1 MLFRSTGISLQHF
14 LESVHY
20 DLVNSLGLSISL
32 RISWNGIPICDTK
45 ITTVSPKGFANKLKP
60 VVRDE
65 STRDLELGDDVFPEK
80 LFGINV
86 FDIRQGFSFY
96 PFGEIVRAD

>member
-1 MLFRSTGISLQHF
+1 MTISLGVSWGGVPIRNPQITA
-14 LESVHY
+14 
-20 DLVNSLGLSISL
+20 ISL
-32 RISWNGIPICDTK
+32 E
-45 ITTVSPKGFANKLKP
+45 GFANKLNP

-96 PFGEIVRAD
+96 PFGEIVRADQ